1 MRKAE
6 LHVHLEG
13 SVEPATLLEIDST
26 LSAAEIAAHMPKERT
41 FAAFIESYVWVN
53 RRLRSP
59 QDYALAA
66 KHLLERLAQQD
77 VAYAEVT
84 LSAGIILWKKQDL
97 AAIYDAIWAESQASQ
112 VKTRWILDAVRQ
124 FGPDEAA
131 PLAEFAVSRREHGV
145 VAFGIGGYEDV
156 GPAQWFREVFSF
168 ARQGGLRLVA
178 HAGETVGP
186 ESIWAA
192 LEIGAERIGH
202 GISAVEDAELM
213 AHLRDRKI
221 PLEVSI
227 SSNVCTG
234 VVTTLRDHPV
244 RRLYDAGVPLVLN
257 TDDPALFFTSLD
269 REYKIA
275 EREFGIPPD
284 EMAANSFRYAFDA
297 AEREWASGL

>member
-145 VAFGIGGYEDV
+145 VAFGIGGYEDA

-178 HAGETVGP
+178 HAGETMGP

-234 VVTTLRDHPV
+234 VVAMLRDHPV

-257 TDDPALFFTSLD
+257 TDDPALFFTSLE
-269 REYKIA
+269 REYEIA